1 MMGWD
6 SWHDGL
12 SNHFLHEMSQRT
24 TQPEVLW
31 SWLVGML
38 WPVPS
43 SLPGDDQ
50 LIGFKVNLMAAF
62 VPMPRILSFSPSVL
76 SLLADFSLYQH
87 RQGLLHSW
95 MTS

>member
-1 MMGWD
+1 M
-6 SWHDGL
+6 
-12 SNHFLHEMSQRT
+12 
-24 TQPEVLW
+24 
-31 SWLVGML
+31 VGML
-38 WPVPS
+38 WPVPR

-50 LIGFKVNLMAAF
+50 LTGFKVNLMAEF

-87 RQGLLHSW
+87 LQGLLLTW